1 MMIRQM
7 VICAVDHTDGNL
19 HNDQHTLIFKFY
31 IWEHLKLKL
40 KLKLSN
46 MYAYVNLLHYT
57 PPFLLGLTI
66 DWKIEDSDSS

>member
-7 VICAVDHTDGNL
+7 VICTIDHTDAV
-19 HNDQHTLIFKFY
+19 
-31 IWEHLKLKL
+31 WEHLKLKL

-66 DWKIEDSDSS
+66 DWKIEDSAGS